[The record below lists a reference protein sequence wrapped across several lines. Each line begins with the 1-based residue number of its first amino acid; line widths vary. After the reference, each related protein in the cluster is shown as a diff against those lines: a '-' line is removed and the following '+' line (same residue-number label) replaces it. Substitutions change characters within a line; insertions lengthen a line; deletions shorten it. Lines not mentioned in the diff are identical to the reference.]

1 MSSIE
6 IIILC
11 VTGAIAC
18 ITYIVK
24 HFKTSSC
31 WTKESCCMCKM
42 DLAPETPAVSINGEI
57 KDKVDGSKSEVVIKT
72 HELHPTSYNTP
83 NNDDSHYLYPPTPS
97 SSNTS
102 SIPDEKADSKIHVSS
117 VV

>member
-31 WTKESCCMCKM
+31 WTKESCCACKM
-42 DLAPETPAVSINGEI
+42 DKSPETPAPSIA
-57 KDKVDGSKSEVVIKT
+57 
-72 HELHPTSYNTP
+72 
-83 NNDDSHYLYPPTPS
+83 
-97 SSNTS
+97 